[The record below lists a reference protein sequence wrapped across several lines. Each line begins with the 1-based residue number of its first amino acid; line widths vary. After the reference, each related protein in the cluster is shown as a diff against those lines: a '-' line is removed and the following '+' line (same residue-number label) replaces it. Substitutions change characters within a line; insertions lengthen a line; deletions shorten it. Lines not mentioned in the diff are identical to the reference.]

1 MIAVMGAAGNVGSK
15 VADRLLRE
23 DQPVRVL
30 EHRRKLDKLGERGAE
45 VVTGD
50 LADPGDLGVLLKG
63 VEAALVLLPD
73 VVTDPEFTATRSRMS
88 RAIVD
93 ALAGSGVRQVVVLST
108 VAAGQAGAA
117 GPAAGLRELEQR
129 LSGLQDTGVLVLR
142 SPFYMENLLA
152 GLPLIQ
158 AQGINGSAIDGD
170 LELPMIAAR
179 DVAREA
185 AEGLLHRDLGGHQ
198 VRLLVGPEDVSPRAA
213 TRALGERL
221 GRPELP
227 YVQFPPD
234 GLRAAL
240 LGAGMSE
247 EGASA
252 MVELQLDLNR
262 QRSFAAVRDAADV
275 TTTTRLEEF
284 LEDALR

>member
-15 VADRLLRE
+15 VTALLLGQGR
-23 DQPVRVL
+23 PVRVL
-30 EHRRKLDKLGERGAE
+30 EHRRKLDTLGARGAE

-50 LADPGDLGVLLKG
+50 LADPGDLGVLLKD

-88 RAIVD
+88 RAIAD
-93 ALAGSGVRQVVVLST
+93 ALAGSGVRQVVALST
-108 VAAGQAGAA
+108 VAAGQAGAT

-129 LSGLQDTGVLVLR
+129 LSGLQGTGVLVLR

-170 LELPMIAAR
+170 LELPMIATR

-185 AEGLLHRDLGGHQ
+185 AQGLLHRGPGGHR
-198 VRLLVGPEDVSPRAA
+198 VRLLVGPEDVSLRAA
-213 TRALGERL
+213 SQAIGRRL

-227 YVQFPPD
+227 YVQFSPD
-234 GLRAAL
+234 ALRGAL
-240 LGAGMSE
+240 LGAGLSG
-247 EGASA
+247 EGAAA
-252 MVELQLDLNR
+252 MVELQLALNR
-262 QRSFAAVRDAADV
+262 QRSFRAVRDAADV
-275 TTTTRLEEF
+275 TTPTRL
-284 LEDALR
+284 

>member
-15 VADRLLRE
+15 VTALLLGQGR
-23 DQPVRVL
+23 PVRVL
-30 EHRRKLDKLGERGAE
+30 EHRRKLDTLGARGAE

-50 LADPGDLGVLLKG
+50 LADPGDLGVLLKD

-88 RAIVD
+88 RAIAD
-93 ALAGSGVRQVVVLST
+93 ALAGSGVRQVVALST
-108 VAAGQAGAA
+108 VAAGQAGAT

-129 LSGLQDTGVLVLR
+129 LSGLQGTGVLVLR

-170 LELPMIAAR
+170 LELPMIATR

-185 AEGLLHRDLGGHQ
+185 AQALLHREPGGYR
-198 VRLLVGPEDVSPRAA
+198 VRLLVGPEDVSLRAA
-213 TRALGERL
+213 SQAIGRRL

-227 YVQFPPD
+227 YVQFSPD
-234 GLRAAL
+234 ALRGAL
-240 LGAGMSE
+240 LGAGLSG
-247 EGASA
+247 EGAAA
-252 MVELQLDLNR
+252 MVELQLALNR
-262 QRSFAAVRDAADV
+262 QRSFRAVRDAADV
-275 TTTTRLEEF
+275 TTPTRL
-284 LEDALR
+284 

>member
-15 VADRLLRE
+15 VTALLLGQGR
-23 DQPVRVL
+23 PVRVL
-30 EHRRKLDKLGERGAE
+30 EHRRKLDTLGARGAE

-50 LADPGDLGVLLKG
+50 LADPGDLGVLLKD

-88 RAIVD
+88 RAIAD
-93 ALAGSGVRQVVVLST
+93 ALAGSGVRQVVALST
-108 VAAGQAGAA
+108 VAAGQAG
-117 GPAAGLRELEQR
+117 AAGLRELEQR
-129 LSGLQDTGVLVLR
+129 LSGLQGTGVLVLR

-170 LELPMIAAR
+170 LELPMIATR

-185 AEGLLHRDLGGHQ
+185 AQALLHREPGGYR
-198 VRLLVGPEDVSPRAA
+198 VRLLVGPEDVSLRAA
-213 TRALGERL
+213 TQAIGRRL
-221 GRPELP
+221 GQPELP

-234 GLRAAL
+234 ALRGAL
-240 LGAGMSE
+240 LGAGLSE
-247 EGASA
+247 EGAAA
-252 MVELQLDLNR
+252 MVELQLALNR
-262 QRSFAAVRDAADV
+262 QRSFRTVRDAADV
-275 TTTTRLEEF
+275 TTPTRLEEF
-284 LEDALR
+284 LEAALR

>member
-15 VADRLLRE
+15 VTALLLGQGR
-23 DQPVRVL
+23 PVRVL
-30 EHRRKLDKLGERGAE
+30 EHRRKLDTLGARGAE

-50 LADPGDLGVLLKG
+50 LADPGDLGVLLKD

-88 RAIVD
+88 RAIAD
-93 ALAGSGVRQVVVLST
+93 ALAGSGVRQVVALST
-108 VAAGQAGAA
+108 VAAGQAGAT

-129 LSGLQDTGVLVLR
+129 LSGLQGTGVLVLR

-170 LELPMIAAR
+170 LELPMIATR

-185 AEGLLHRDLGGHQ
+185 AQALLHREPGGYR
-198 VRLLVGPEDVSPRAA
+198 VRLLVGPEDVSLRAA
-213 TRALGERL
+213 SQAIGRRL

-227 YVQFPPD
+227 YVQFSPD
-234 GLRAAL
+234 ALRGAL
-240 LGAGMSE
+240 LGAGLSE
-247 EGASA
+247 EGAAA
-252 MVELQLDLNR
+252 MVELQLALNR
-262 QRSFAAVRDAADV
+262 QRSFRAVRDAADV
-275 TTTTRLEEF
+275 TTPTRLEEF
-284 LEDALR
+284 LEAALR

>member
-15 VADRLLRE
+15 VADLLLGQG
-23 DQPVRVL
+23 QPVRVL
-30 EHRRKLDKLGERGAE
+30 EHRRKLDRLGERGAE

-50 LADPGDLGVLLKG
+50 LTDAGDLGVLLKD
-63 VEAALVLLPD
+63 VEAALVMLPD
-73 VVTDPEFTATRSRMS
+73 VVTDPEFTATRSTMS
-88 RAIVD
+88 RTIVD
-93 ALAGSGVRQVVVLST
+93 ALGGSGVRRVVALST
-108 VAAGQAGAA
+108 VAAGRDDAV

-129 LSGLQDTGVLVLR
+129 LAGLADTGVLVLR

-158 AQGINGSAIDGD
+158 SQGINGSALDGE
-170 LELPMIAAR
+170 LELPMIATR
-179 DVAREA
+179 DVAGEA
-185 AEGLLHRDLGGHQ
+185 AAGLLRRDLGGHQ
-198 VRLLVGPEDVSPRAA
+198 VRLLAGPEDVSMRAA
-213 TRALGERL
+213 TQTLGERL
-221 GRPELP
+221 GRPDLP

-247 EGASA
+247 SGASA

-262 QRSFAAVRDAADV
+262 QRSFAAVRAAADA
-275 TTTTRLEEF
+275 TTPTRLEEF
-284 LEDALR
+284 LSEVLR

>member
-15 VADRLLRE
+15 VTALLLGQGR
-23 DQPVRVL
+23 PVRVL
-30 EHRRKLDKLGERGAE
+30 EHRRKLDTLGARGAE

-50 LADPGDLGVLLKG
+50 LADPGDLGVLLKD

-88 RAIVD
+88 RAIAD
-93 ALAGSGVRQVVVLST
+93 ALAGSGVRQVVALST
-108 VAAGQAGAA
+108 VAAGQAGAT

-129 LSGLQDTGVLVLR
+129 LSGLQGTGVLVLR

-170 LELPMIAAR
+170 LELPMIATR

-185 AEGLLHRDLGGHQ
+185 AQALLHREPGGYR
-198 VRLLVGPEDVSPRAA
+198 VRLLVGPEDVSLRAA
-213 TRALGERL
+213 TQAIGRRL
-221 GRPELP
+221 GQPELP

-234 GLRAAL
+234 ALRGAL
-240 LGAGMSE
+240 LGAGLSE
-247 EGASA
+247 EGAAA
-252 MVELQLDLNR
+252 MVELQLALNR
-262 QRSFAAVRDAADV
+262 QRSFRAVRDAADV
-275 TTTTRLEEF
+275 TTPTRLEEF
-284 LEDALR
+284 LEAALR